1 MFETLFQD
9 KLAGMDATQRRV
21 FLATTP
27 YEAMLSMLVDKSKNA
42 DARCELRPSTIHG
55 LGLFAVQD
63 IDKDEVIT
71 HYPAHGFVLS
81 RTGKALSDERER
93 IVLPAEIANDL
104 SSYARTRLRFP
115 TEYERSTYNFRVNP
129 AFDIIGYP
137 DMVDSHLLLAHM
149 ANDAIC
155 TTDTEY
161 NRAGEIR
168 YTHAALVTNNAHLD
182 QIQLGIIGLVAK
194 RPIRIGEEITVSY
207 GYDYW
212 VSNNKLTGTRA

>member
-1 MFETLFQD
+1 
-9 KLAGMDATQRRV
+9 
-21 FLATTP
+21 
-27 YEAMLSMLVDKSKNA
+27 MLSMLIDKSKNT

-55 LGLFAVQD
+55 FGLFAVQD
-63 IDKDEVIT
+63 IDEDEVIT

-93 IVLPAEIANDL
+93 IMLSAEITDDL
-104 SSYARTRLRFP
+104 TLQAERTRLRLP
-115 TEYERSTYNFRVNP
+115 TEHERSTYNFRVNP

-155 TTDTEY
+155 TTDIEY
-161 NRAGEIR
+161 NRASEIR
-168 YTHAALVTNNAHLD
+168 YTHTALVKNNAHLD
-182 QIQLGIIGLVAK
+182 QIEFGIIGLVAK
-194 RPIRIGEEITVSY
+194 RPIRAGEEITVSY